1 MFLAGVWLVA
11 CEAVSD
17 PRTGTDSHTGRDAGL
32 PSTEGASG
40 SASLAKSGDT
50 VVALPGRDMG
60 PVRLRLSD
68 GKRPEGGVL
77 LVATKGAAVTPTRAT
92 LDSSG
97 TLLIEAWTPVLAS
110 ALCDSLLVSSEDS
123 AAAVVGTLHA
133 CQEVDLEL
141 NPQVVLMAP
150 GGQRALNALVSSL
163 AGDVSG
169 GHDALSGST
178 VRISWQSIDPG
189 VASVNAAGQISAN
202 APGSTRI
209 KAAAGATR
217 RYVTVSVMDPDQPP
231 GQPLVA
237 RVTAGPEETFVS
249 WVSPTSTPTM
259 AVVWGRPLGAL
270 TWSRYDVPGGQT
282 WRTLPGEVPGTQL
295 EVMVAMGDP
304 ATGQIIAS
312 RHDTTTVLD
321 VAACR
326 ALAGRRIADSRVF
339 CTGAALLGWVTS
351 NGLSADDVH
360 CRGLSLAAASGD
372 LPNCVWEAG
381 AERLL
386 LLRGLD
392 ERFQARVQSAPADV
406 PAAYRR
412 LLFGA
417 ATPQAT
423 IWRPDPAIG
432 TPLAEARVGLVQGYR
447 SAVSW
452 NTNQNAVGVITW
464 FEPQTPN
471 GAIAIYHEGHGGEA
485 TEIGAETISWLL
497 ARGWSVVSL
506 NMPRLSHMR
515 FRDLYAGEG
524 NAVWRMLYGI
534 GQVTEW
540 IHRSWAP
547 GRDPVVVAIGRS
559 GGGWSTL
566 LYGALDPR
574 IDATVVASGFE
585 PLTQRLMADA
595 ADIGDWEQTAPS
607 LFGVL
612 DYTDVV
618 RLASS
623 RPLLVTYNEWD
634 GCCFR
639 KTVDDPFVQ
648 WLRDLPQD
656 GVSLTTAVVSENLA
670 HGLSPE
676 GYAALGTLLDDLLE

>member
-1 MFLAGVWLVA
+1 MV
-11 CEAVSD
+11 
-17 PRTGTDSHTGRDAGL
+17 
-32 PSTEGASG
+32 
-40 SASLAKSGDT
+40 
-50 VVALPGRDMG
+50 
-60 PVRLRLSD
+60 
-68 GKRPEGGVL
+68 
-77 LVATKGAAVTPTRAT
+77 
-92 LDSSG
+92 
-97 TLLIEAWTPVLAS
+97 
-110 ALCDSLLVSSEDS
+110 
-123 AAAVVGTLHA
+123 
-133 CQEVDLEL
+133 
-141 NPQVVLMAP
+141 P
-150 GGQRALNALVSSL
+150 GGQRGLSALVSAL
-163 AGDVSG
+163 ANGEPG
-169 GHDALSGST
+169 GHDAESAPS
-178 VRISWQSIDPG
+178 VQISWSSQDPA
-189 VASVNAAGQISAN
+189 VASVNSAGQISAN

-237 RVTAGPEETFVS
+237 RVTAGPEESFVT
-249 WVSPTSTPTM
+249 WAPPTTTPAM
-259 AVVWGRPLGAL
+259 AVVWSRPLGAL
-270 TWSRYDVPGGQT
+270 TWSRHDVPGGQT
-282 WRTLPGEVPGTQL
+282 WRTLPGEVPGTQM

-312 RHDTTTVLD
+312 RHDTTTVTD

-326 ALAGRRIADSRVF
+326 ALAGRRIADSRIF
-339 CTGAALLGWVTS
+339 CNASDLVAWVAS
-351 NGLSADDVH
+351 NGLSAHDVH
-360 CRGLSLAAASGD
+360 CRGLSLAAASSNV
-372 LPNCVWEAG
+372 PNCVWEAG

-392 ERFQARVQSAPADV
+392 ERFQARVQSASADV
-406 PAAYRR
+406 LAAYRR

-432 TPLAEARVGLVQGYR
+432 TPIPQARVGLVQGYA

-452 NTNQNAVGVITW
+452 NTNENAVGVITW
-464 FEPQTPN
+464 FEPWVPN

-506 NMPRLSHMR
+506 NMPRVSHMH
-515 FRDLYAGEG
+515 FRDLHAGDT
-524 NAVWRMLYGI
+524 NPAWRMLYGI

-585 PLTQRLMADA
+585 PLTQRLMADG

-607 LFGVL
+607 VFGVL
-612 DYTDVV
+612 DYTDIV
-618 RLASS
+618 RMAAN
-623 RPLLVTYNEWD
+623 RPLLVTYNKWD

-639 KTVDDPFVQ
+639 KTTDDPFVQ

-656 GVSLTTAVVSENLA
+656 GYSLTTTVVSENLA

-676 GYAALGTLLDDLLE
+676 GYNALGALLDDLLAGAP